1 VSATD
6 STTGQLDV
14 TDTARAARER
24 LGQLDVP
31 DTARA
36 ARERLVQRLRKLS
49 ASDSKGAVLLAFAS
63 STPAE
68 VIADVIIDELDKYLA
83 LPNEAPS
90 MALPNEAPNM
100 ALPNEAPAAG
110 GSGPRRGT
118 SSAML
123 SKPTAQLRLLKSKQV
138 RSPLSS
144 LDCL

>member
-6 STTGQLDV
+6 ST
-14 TDTARAARER
+14 A
-24 LGQLDVP
+24 GQLDVP

-68 VIADVIIDELDKYLA
+68 VIADVIIDELEKYLA

-90 MALPNEAPNM
+90 MALPNEAPNMALPNEAPSM